1 MQVVRAGAP
10 AEVSA
15 NEKVMKR
22 VSVIRGAVWGENASG
37 RFVLS
42 EGEHHLVDEYTVLFS
57 LTHAHVH
64 VAEVDGVQE
73 RLRRLEA
80 LNADR

>member
-22 VSVIRGAVWGENASG
+22 VSVIRGAVWGENQDG
-37 RFVLS
+37 RFDLA
-42 EGEHHLVDEYTVLFS
+42 EGDHRLLDKYTVLFS

-64 VAEVDGVQE
+64 VSEVDGFVE

-80 LNADR
+80 KS